1 MREFPN
7 ERIPFNLIH
16 NTPTEYPLC
25 EDEQD
30 ALLYLKL
37 LLDKDFLYLNWLN
50 YDIIDYE
57 KIIYIEMNFSNNE
70 EIKSLLDVL
79 KTNISNNYITKNN
92 YLNRIKSNIINIDT
106 INRKS
111 HAAEIHLPK
120 EWLEGLE

>member
-7 ERIPFNLIH
+7 ERIPFSLIN
-16 NTPTEYPLC
+16 NTPIEYPLC
-25 EDEQD
+25 KDEED

-50 YDIIDYE
+50 FDVIDYE

-70 EIKSLLDVL
+70 EIKQLLDIL
-79 KTNISNNYITKNN
+79 KSNISNNYIIKNN
-92 YLNRIKSNIINIDT
+92 YLNRIKSNIIDT
-106 INRKS
+106 DAINRHS

-120 EWLEGLE
+120 KWLEGLE